1 MTTFFVNKKEVKPKQ
16 WQVVD
21 ARGQIVGRLA
31 TRIAR
36 ILMGKDEPDFTPHV
50 ETGSGVIVLN
60 AAQVRVTGNKVKAK
74 IYKSY
79 SGFPSGQTEKTYERV
94 MKENP
99 THIIR
104 HAVEGMLPK
113 SRLGSRMASRL
124 LVYPGMDHPHRA
136 QKPKVVE
143 WKAKL
148 K

>member
-1 MTTFFVNKKEVKPKQ
+1 MSTFFINKKDVQTKS

-31 TRIAR
+31 SRIAR
-36 ILMGKDEPDFTPHV
+36 ILMGKEEPDFTPHV

-60 AAQVRVTGNKVKAK
+60 ASQVRVTGNKPKTK
-74 IYKSY
+74 MYKSY
-79 SGFPSGQTEKTYERV
+79 SGYPKGLIEKSYERV
-94 MKENP
+94 LKEDP

-124 LVYPGMDHPHRA
+124 LVYPGMDHPHKA
-136 QKPKVVE
+136 QKPKTVE
-143 WKAKL
+143 WKQK
-148 K
+148 